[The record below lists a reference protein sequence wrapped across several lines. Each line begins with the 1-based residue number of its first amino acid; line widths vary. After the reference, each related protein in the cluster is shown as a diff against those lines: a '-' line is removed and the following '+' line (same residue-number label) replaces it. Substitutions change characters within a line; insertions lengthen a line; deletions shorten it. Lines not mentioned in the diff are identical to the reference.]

1 MGFFKDWMVKVE
13 RFTER
18 KVKAVRSD
26 NGGEYTSKEFEDHLR
41 LLGIEHQTTVP
52 YSSQQNGAHS
62 PSDPIAPLSNAP
74 SPSSTQSDFP
84 SPSGL
89 R

>member
-1 MGFFKDWMVKVE
+1 MVEVE

-18 KVKAVRSD
+18 NVKAVRSD
-26 NGGEYTSKEFEDHLR
+26 NAGEYTSKEFEDHLR

-52 YSSQQNGAHS
+52 HSSRQNAY